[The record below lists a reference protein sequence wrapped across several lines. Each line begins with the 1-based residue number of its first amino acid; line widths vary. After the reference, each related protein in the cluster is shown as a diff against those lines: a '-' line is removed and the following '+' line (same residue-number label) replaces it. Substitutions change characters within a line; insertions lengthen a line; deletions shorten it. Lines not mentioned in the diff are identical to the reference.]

1 MISQVA
7 NVDSEARIF
16 STSGEAVQ
24 FVVNRRLFLDRH
36 RHGRLI
42 GPVAWSVEAYKP
54 EAQDVTSKVKSG
66 GGDAP

>member
-1 MISQVA
+1 MAGSRSRETSVRCQVLQPKSH
-7 NVDSEARIF
+7 DF
-16 STSGEAVQ
+16 G
-24 FVVNRRLFLDRH
+24 
-36 RHGRLI
+36 HGRLI